1 MKTKA
6 HIRYRLKDNTIVPGV
21 TTITGILAKPAL
33 KFWANKIGLQGIEIR
48 KYVDDKADI
57 GTLAHAMVTD
67 YLKGDKTNTDDY
79 TKNQIG
85 QAENAALSFFEW
97 EKKYKIEPILI
108 EKPLISEKY
117 GFGGTAD
124 IYAKVDGVLELV
136 DLKTGK
142 GIFDEMRYQ
151 VSAYK
156 ELLIE
161 NGYPVDRVRI
171 LNIPRTENE
180 SFVDEIVRNCN
191 IGFKIILSCL
201 SIYNLKKEMKRG

>member
-1 MKTKA
+1 MKSKA
-6 HIRYRLKDNTIVPGV
+6 HIRYKKKDGTRVPGV
-21 TTITGILAKPAL
+21 TTLTSILNKPAL
-33 KFWANKIGLQGIEIR
+33 VKWANNLGLKGIDST
-48 KYVDDKADI
+48 KYRDDKADI
-57 GTLAHAMVTD
+57 GTLAHSFVTNGLQG
-67 YLKGDKTNTDDY
+67 LKTDTDDY
-79 TKNQIG
+79 TKKQIE
-85 QAENAALSFFEW
+85 QAENAALSYYEW
-97 EKKYKIEPILI
+97 EKGHKVEPILI
-108 EKPLISEKY
+108 EKPLVSEKY

-161 NGYPVDRVRI
+161 NGYPVERVRI

-191 IGFKIILSCL
+191 IGFKIILNCL
-201 SIYNLKKEMKRG
+201 GIYNLKKEMKRG